1 MTYTEKAAT
10 APENVLRVYILYM
23 RGCGERTI
31 AERLGVSERTVRRI
45 LDAASP
51 PIRKEKERER
61 Q

>member
-1 MTYTEKAAT
+1 MLTDISGEKR
-10 APENVLRVYILYM
+10 LRVYILYM